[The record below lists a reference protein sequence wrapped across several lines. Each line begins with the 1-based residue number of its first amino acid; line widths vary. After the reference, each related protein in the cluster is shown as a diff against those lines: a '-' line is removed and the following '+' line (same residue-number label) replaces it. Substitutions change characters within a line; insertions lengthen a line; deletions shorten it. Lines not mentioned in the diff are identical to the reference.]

1 MIKKFVKIQNVGRFS
16 DFTTHGDMSLD
27 KVSIIYGENSAGK
40 TTLTSIIRSLLKNEH
55 SLILERRTRGKDE
68 NPSIEILCE
77 EKQKK
82 YNYKF
87 QDNKWNDNLGSVEI
101 FDVFFVD
108 ENVYTGL
115 EISSEHQKGLYQFA
129 LGEEGVALA
138 KEIKEFKDD
147 LQTEYEKLSSLK
159 KQIEVVAE
167 KHFTVEEFVALE
179 KEEDIAE
186 KIKAKEQEIKIAE
199 AGQEIKEKQ
208 PLTEVSSL
216 KLPVGLKTV
225 KDLLQRSIK
234 EISAEFLGTVEEHKE
249 KLSLVLGKEAEP
261 WLQRGLSYVQTI
273 QDGKCP
279 FCQQDLKG
287 AESLIMAYEQYFN
300 EEYKKLKQDTSRY
313 LEEVNRFSIEEIINQ
328 KKSTILQNDTFIE
341 FWKGYLPS
349 LEIPKTDLDSLSEN
363 IRVEFGRIEQV
374 VNDKSKN
381 ILEPVSAE
389 DVNNFITL
397 QQGFNTEI
405 EAYNSKV
412 KKWNTEIN
420 TLKGKQLDL
429 EELKRGLKEL
439 EIKQKRFLPDIAKI
453 CDDYEEVSE
462 NIERN
467 KKLVEKKR
475 KQHDAVV
482 SQKIG
487 KFGDEINQHLEKF
500 RVLFRIK
507 DAKSTYRGKSREP
520 YLKYSIAMSQYEID
534 LKQQVKH
541 SMGEG
546 DKNALAFAFFLAKLS
561 LDEQIGDKIV
571 VFDDPVSSLDRN
583 RRTRTVEYI
592 RDLANK
598 AKQIIVLTHNDSF
611 AFELYNDLKKI
622 GVKPKTLQIYNGIIK
637 EWNIEEQMKHPY
649 FTRIARLERFLEGG
663 EEISPTDAREL
674 IRLVLEDAL
683 KFRYFKYFGELGDD
697 CWLGTMIEAV
707 RDVIKR
713 DSSFRFRYP
722 DKEAILREL
731 SNLSNFSSSTHHGN
745 IEHPHREEESPEEIK
760 GYVKSTLKIIYEWL

>member
-1 MIKKFVKIQNVGRFS
+1 MIKKFIKIQNVGRFS

-55 SLILERRTRGKDE
+55 SLILERRTYGKDE
-68 NPSIEILCE
+68 NPYIEILRK

-87 QDNKWNDNLGSVEI
+87 QDNKWNNNLEGVEI

-138 KEIKEFKDD
+138 KEIKEIKDG
-147 LQTEYEKLSSLK
+147 LQTDYGKLSGLK
-159 KQIEVVAE
+159 EQIEVFTE

-179 KEEDIAE
+179 KEEDIPE

-199 AGQEIKEKQ
+199 ARREIKEKRS
-208 PLTEVSSL
+208 LTEVSSL
-216 KLPVGLKTV
+216 KLPVDLKTL

-234 EISAEFLGTVEEHKE
+234 EISAEFLGKVEEHKE
-249 KLSLVLGKEAEP
+249 KLSRVLGKEAEP

-300 EEYKKLKQDTSRY
+300 EEYNRLKQDTSRY
-313 LEEVNRFSIEEIINQ
+313 LEEVNRFSIEEVINQ
-328 KKSTILQNDTFIE
+328 KKSTILQNDTLIE

-349 LEIPKTDLDSLSEN
+349 LEIAKTDLDSLSEN

-374 VNDKSKN
+374 VKDKSKN

-389 DVNNFITL
+389 DVNNFITS
-397 QQGFNTEI
+397 QQEFNSKI
-405 EAYNSKV
+405 EAYNSQA

-429 EELKRGLKEL
+429 EELRKGLKEL
-439 EIKQKRFLPDIAKI
+439 EIKQKRFFPDIAKI
-453 CDDYEEVSE
+453 CDEYNKTSE
-462 NIERN
+462 NITRN

-475 KQHDAVV
+475 KQHDTVV

-500 RVLFRIK
+500 GVLFGIK
-507 DAKSTYRGKSREP
+507 NAKSTYRGKSREP
-520 YLKYSIAMSQYEID
+520 YLEYGIAISKCEID

-546 DKNALAFAFFLAKLS
+546 DKNTLAFSFFLSKLS

-583 RRTRTVEYI
+583 RRRRTVEYI
-592 RDLANK
+592 RDLANR

-611 AFELYNDLKKI
+611 AFELYDDLKKI
-622 GVKPKTLQIYNGIIK
+622 GVKPKTLQIYNGKIK
-637 EWNIEEQMKHPY
+637 EWNIEEQMKLPY
-649 FTRIARLERFLEGG
+649 FINIARLERFLDGDEK
-663 EEISPTDAREL
+663 ISPTDTREL

-683 KFRYFKYFGELGDD
+683 KFRYFKYFEGLGAD
-697 CWLGTMIEAV
+697 CWLGMMIEAL
-707 RDVIKR
+707 RDVIKK

-722 DKEAILREL
+722 DNEAILGEL
-731 SNLSNFSSSTHHGN
+731 GNLCNFSSPTHHGN